1 MTQILL
7 CELSTYDTATQLR
20 SCCFKMHV
28 LRLSNKLHSCVASW
42 LLRYILFSTVPHIPC
57 AEMRYLT
64 RGYDG
69 MLSCTSAVCTGTE
82 ARQEESQRSVIKN

>member
-1 MTQILL
+1 
-7 CELSTYDTATQLR
+7 
-20 SCCFKMHV
+20 
-28 LRLSNKLHSCVASW
+28 
-42 LLRYILFSTVPHIPC
+42 
-57 AEMRYLT
+57 MRYLA